1 MIEMSREKLF
11 HTGNTHTSFSLSKY
25 DVCVAIF
32 RSRSVEMGAKR
43 IEMSQIYDKVYSKIV

>member
-11 HTGNTHTSFSLSKY
+11 HTGNTHTSCSLSKY
-25 DVCVAIF
+25 DVCVAIS

-43 IEMSQIYDKVYSKIV
+43 IEMS